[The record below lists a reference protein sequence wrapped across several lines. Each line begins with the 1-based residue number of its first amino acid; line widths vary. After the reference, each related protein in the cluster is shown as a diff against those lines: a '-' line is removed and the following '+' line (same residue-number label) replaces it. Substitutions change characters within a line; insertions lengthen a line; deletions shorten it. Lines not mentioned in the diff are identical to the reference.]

1 MNRPLRV
8 LIADDDRDLAEA
20 IAGYVRECGHD
31 PIATIS
37 AGGLEVIRRYGQYE
51 PDVVLLDIMM
61 PRFNGLTVC
70 HALLSRDPDANIV
83 FISGQVD
90 SAHPFVISAGAVAC
104 LGKPIDRFKLE
115 EILGSIQPRDD
126 SRRRGMVQEP
136 ALH

>member
-1 MNRPLRV
+1 V

-31 PIATIS
+31 PVATIS

-70 HALLSRDPDANIV
+70 HALLSRDPDAKIIFV
-83 FISGQVD
+83 SGKVD
-90 SAHPFVISAGAVAC
+90 STHPFITGAGAVAC
-104 LGKPIDRFKLE
+104 LGKPLQRDKLA
-115 EILGSIQPRDD
+115 EILNGIEPRD
-126 SRRRGMVQEP
+126 S
-136 ALH
+136 